1 MRRAARKD
9 ANHGAIVQALAGV
22 GAECFETHQI
32 PGLLDV
38 VVGYR
43 GRLVWLEIKDGRKP
57 PSARTLTP
65 AEQETIGR
73 LRAVAAPVYVVTSAD
88 EALRAIGA
96 TE

>member
-1 MRRAARKD
+1 VRRAARKD
-9 ANHGAIVQALAGV
+9 ANHGAIVRDLVAI

-38 VVGYR
+38 IVAYR
-43 GRLVWLEIKDGRKP
+43 GRLVWLEIKDGQKP
-57 PSARTLTP
+57 PSERRLTK

-73 LRAVAAPVYVVTSAD
+73 LRRVAAPVHIVENT
-88 EALRAIGA
+88 EQALRAIGA